1 MKQFCMRI
9 DLISQRRE
17 NVLFRP
23 PTWRQ
28 RRHMKMLCQQ
38 SINRKSISNALE
50 YFFTKNIPMDNGLV
64 LALTGMETVDKFE
77 RNSTETTRFPNSEP
91 RAVTEKFKALDK
103 HIPELILR

>member
-1 MKQFCMRI
+1 
-9 DLISQRRE
+9 
-17 NVLFRP
+17 
-23 PTWRQ
+23 
-28 RRHMKMLCQQ
+28 
-38 SINRKSISNALE
+38 
-50 YFFTKNIPMDNGLV
+50 MDYGLV